1 MGCCGSKSNEIT
13 PEDTPKKRP
22 LSLGFQEKEITDS
35 SRVHTAEVGEKN
47 NNEVKKPVRPVKEVP
62 PAPAKEIDVETL
74 VILEGHDNYV
84 DVAAWSPV
92 EDQLV
97 TGSTDKQA
105 FLWKIEPHQA
115 PDKVVLECEDLD
127 SPVSSLGWSQDGAG
141 FSLGHDD
148 GKVSL
153 WTNSGT
159 HVFTW
164 WPHEAP
170 VTCVTL
176 RGPGKAPA
184 ILSAGDCSAVSQF
197 IPGAAMQ
204 ELTQLYMTNNHN
216 LTWVEWIDS
225 ERFLCADASGTIQLH
240 NFDLA
245 RLNKKVREGRY
256 EDKEEAKRTFNSHTF
271 GVYQVK
277 MKPESTEIFASC
289 SVDSDVKVWNL
300 KNKKDPLVHN
310 LDEHLG
316 YVTTIEWIPGTD
328 KLISSSFDYSLKI
341 WDTRKGELLHS
352 LEKHKDAVT
361 KFSLSSD
368 LNYLVSSGQ
377 DGDIHFW
384 DAKDGTHIT
393 SYEGAGRIMNALWNC
408 LSDKVVVTTYK
419 VVTVLEASF
428 DLSVRNQRKA
438 ETLQQ
443 YSKLI
448 AMEEPVKVEL
458 EETKESEPR
467 DKEDA
472 DEKHEKKKHKK
483 RKHRDKKEK

>member
-1 MGCCGSKSNEIT
+1 MGCCGSKNNEIT

-22 LSLGFQEKEITDS
+22 LSRGFQEKEITDS
-35 SRVHTAEVGEKN
+35 SRAPTGDYKEKN
-47 NNEVKKPVRPVKEVP
+47 NNQVKKPYRPAKAAVP
-62 PAPAKEIDVETL
+62 PAPKEIEVETL
-74 VILEGHDNYV
+74 VVLEGHDSYV
-84 DVAAWSPV
+84 DVAGWSPL
-92 EDQLV
+92 DDHLV
-97 TGSTDKQA
+97 TGSADKQA
-105 FLWKIEPHQA
+105 FLWTIEPHQP
-115 PDKVVLECEDLD
+115 PDKVVLDCEDLD

-141 FSLGHDD
+141 FALGHDD

-153 WTNSGT
+153 WTSSGT
-159 HVFTW
+159 HMFTW

-197 IPGAAMQ
+197 IPGAGVQ

-216 LTWVEWIDS
+216 LTWVEWIDN
-225 ERFLCADASGTIQLH
+225 ERFLCADAGGSIQQH

-245 RLNKKVREGRY
+245 RLNKKVKEGRY

-277 MKPESTEIFASC
+277 MQPDSTEIFASC
-289 SVDSDVKVWNL
+289 SVDSDVKIWNL

-368 LNYLVSSGQ
+368 CNYLVSSGQ

-384 DAKDGTHIT
+384 DARDGAHIT
-393 SYEGAGRIMNALWNC
+393 SYEGAGRIMNALWN
-408 LSDKVVVTTYK
+408 SRADKVVVTTYK

-428 DLSVRNQRKA
+428 DHSVRNQRKSD
-438 ETLQQ
+438 TLQQ

-448 AMEEPVKVEL
+448 AQEEPKKAEP
-458 EETKESEPR
+458 EEKNESEPNE
-467 DKEDA
+467 KEETG
-472 DEKHEKKKHKK
+472 EKREKKKHKK
-483 RKHRDKKEK
+483 RKHREKKEH